1 MVYFSVC
8 GVWGDQRRASVILVG
23 IANIEVTEFSV
34 SYARASWGFSL
45 ASWGITAMSEYW
57 IDAISERFYKRRN
70 TKRSKRPK
78 CGAKCRDGH
87 ACRAPA
93 VWDKQQNCPR
103 NGRCKLH
110 GGKSTG
116 PRTPEGKA
124 RIAEAQRERWR
135 KWRMSLNKIDERQAE
150 GGRVE

>member
-1 MVYFSVC
+1 M
-8 GVWGDQRRASVILVG
+8 GGDWLDDILRAHHQGRS
-23 IANIEVTEFSV
+23 S
-34 SYARASWGFSL
+34 
-45 ASWGITAMSEYW
+45 
-57 IDAISERFYKRRN
+57 KRIR
-70 TKRSKRPK
+70 RPK

-93 VWDKQQNCPR
+93 VWDKQRNCPR

-124 RIAEAQRERWR
+124 RIAATQRRRWQQ
-135 KWRMSLNKIDERQAE
+135 WRAAMIESLH
-150 GGRVE
+150 